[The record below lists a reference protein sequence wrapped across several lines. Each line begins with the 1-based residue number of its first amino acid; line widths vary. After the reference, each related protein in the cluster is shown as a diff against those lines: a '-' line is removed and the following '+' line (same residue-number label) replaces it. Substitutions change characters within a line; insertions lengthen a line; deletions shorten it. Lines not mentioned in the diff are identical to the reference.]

1 MLIRA
6 IRAELYKQRR
16 SPVWLAFLLVP
27 VIPAAMGT
35 FNYLGNIELLQNGWY
50 SLWTQHSLFTCY
62 FFLPPLIGVYCAWL
76 CRLEH
81 LNGNWN
87 KVLTS
92 PIPFSALYGA
102 KLVFSAG
109 MILLTQ
115 CWIGILF
122 ILSGKMAGMNGPAP
136 LELLGWLGCG
146 AMGGIVVCAVQL
158 FLSLLIRSFSVPVGI
173 ALIGGIGGIV
183 ALTQDVGIV
192 FPYAL
197 TSIGMRANDP
207 QGNMVYPFGVFA
219 VSCSMF
225 LILFAVLSIVYVK
238 RRDI

>member
-6 IRAELYKQRR
+6 IRAEIYKQRR

-27 VIPAAMGT
+27 VIPAVMGT

-62 FFLPPLIGVYCAWL
+62 FFLPLLIGIYCSWL

-87 KVLTS
+87 KILTS

-102 KLVFSAG
+102 KLAFSAA

-122 ILSGKMAGMNGPAP
+122 LLSGKAAGIGEAVP
-136 LELLGWLGCG
+136 LALIAWLACG
-146 AMGGIVVCAVQL
+146 TMGGIVICAVQL
-158 FLSLLIRSFSVPVGI
+158 FFSLLIRSFAVPVGI
-173 ALIGGIGGIV
+173 ALIGGIGGIA
-183 ALTQDVGIV
+183 ALTQNAGIF

-197 TSIGMRANDP
+197 TSIGMRASGP
-207 QGNMVYPFGVFA
+207 QENIVYPFRVFL
-219 VSCSMF
+219 VSCLVF
-225 LILFAVLSIVYVK
+225 IILFAAASIVYIN
-238 RRDI
+238 RRDL